1 MVRINPEKL
10 SNDTPYFLLNQD
22 ELDKNIANAKKA
34 LQTHWSNYHIGYS
47 FKTNSLPWICRYVNS
62 KNLFAE
68 VVSETELELARK
80 TGYSDDRI
88 IYNGP
93 KKNYEGFSSVLE
105 HGGIVNIDSQRE
117 LEYLN
122 RLDKVKHYSVGLR
135 VNYNLEKQCPGETS
149 AGEEGGRFGFCLE
162 NGELGKAIE
171 KVRKLPNVEIAG
183 LHLHASSKT
192 RSISIYQSHA
202 RIACQIQ
209 RQYNLNLRYIDVGG
223 GFFGGLADKPQYED
237 YITAIA
243 DELKA
248 TFFADETTLIIE
260 PGASLIASP
269 VSYVCKVIDIKDTTY
284 GRFVITDGS
293 RIHIDPLMHKSKYF
307 ITTSSKKN
315 PLSRQ
320 IICGFTC
327 MEGDRITE
335 LTDAAELSVGDTLT
349 FDKVGSY
356 TMCLSPLFI
365 EYFPPVYLQTEEGI
379 EEIRRRWTVD
389 DVLR

>member
-248 TFFADETTLIIE
+248 TFSADETTLIIE

-269 VSYVCKVIDIKDTTY
+269 VSYVCKVIDVKDTTY

-307 ITTSSKKN
+307 LMTNSEKK
-315 PLSRQ
+315 PLSQQ

-335 LTDAAELSVGDTLT
+335 LKNAAELSVGNTLT

-379 EEIRRRWTVD
+379 EEIRKRWTVD
-389 DVLR
+389 DFLK